1 MPCRSSGMLPTPAS
15 RICLVVR
22 PVISRPVQQNA
33 AGGGA
38 AKAQKGLRQRR
49 LSIAL
54 DARYAQHLAGADGK
68 GGILYSGAATAL
80 HAEVLYLQHLFR
92 PNGMGPA
99 APVGTVLPT
108 IICVSFSM
116 PVS

>member
-22 PVISRPVQQNA
+22 PVISRPSSRMLP
-33 AGGGA
+33 GGGA

-54 DARYAQHLAGADGK
+54 DARYAQHLAGANGK
-68 GGILYSGAATAL
+68 GDILHSGAATAL
-80 HAEVLYLQHLFR
+80 HAEALYLQHLFL
-92 PNGMGPA
+92 PDGVGPT